1 VDAKTQA
8 VLQPFIERASLQL
21 PDAEYILFGSR
32 ARADARSDSDVDL
45 AIIIPENN
53 AAHDAIRHSLN
64 DIAFDVMLDYGLLI
78 SPLIISQNVWQGRT
92 DPLNAELLRN
102 IQKDGIPISYE
113 QQ

>member
-1 VDAKTQA
+1 VDATTQA

-32 ARADARSDSDVDL
+32 GRADARSDSDVDL

-53 AAHDAIRHSLN
+53 AAHDAIRHLLN

-102 IQKDGIPISYE
+102 IQKEGISVSHA
-113 QQ
+113 